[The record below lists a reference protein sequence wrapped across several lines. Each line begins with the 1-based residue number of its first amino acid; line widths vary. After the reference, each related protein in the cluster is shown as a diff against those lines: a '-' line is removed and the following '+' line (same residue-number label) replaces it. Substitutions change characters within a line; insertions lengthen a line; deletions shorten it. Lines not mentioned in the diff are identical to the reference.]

1 MKGWQEPK
9 DGKRIYLIT
18 DNSRMDGFNDHI
30 KSDDM
35 ERLYITYGESK
46 VNLGIHYY
54 RNYLYS
60 SNLVGI
66 CRLKSRE
73 RMFFPI

>member
-46 VNLGIHYY
+46 PFKG
-54 RNYLYS
+54 R
-60 SNLVGI
+60 
-66 CRLKSRE
+66 
-73 RMFFPI
+73 